1 MNISKVIA
9 IVINE
14 LWPIS
19 GGGGKKGGYLFP
31 LVDVSD
37 EAGEAQKAEQ
47 AEEFDEAQDLEGA
60 AGARQLEVLARLAHQ
75 QEQVVER
82 YAGEEVDE
90 EPGAQVVF
98 GDHFRLQDDLVHV
111 VVLED
116 ACRKDFF
123 FPDQINGHLVCVFF
137 FY

>member
-1 MNISKVIA
+1 M
-9 IVINE
+9 
-14 LWPIS
+14 
-19 GGGGKKGGYLFP
+19 GGRGGEKGGYLFP